1 MLNDKLKIIDEDKN
15 RHSSLES
22 EIRAIKDELDKERKK
37 SLAD

>member
-1 MLNDKLKIIDEDKN
+1 LNDKLKIIEENKN

-22 EIRAIKDELDKERKK
+22 EIRAIKEELDRERKK